1 MPSKRSGIGAASI
14 NRSIYVLGGER
25 RQGTFDNNER
35 YDRATNTWTIETP
48 MLTARRGL
56 GVAPIGDKIYVIG
69 RGPNPRLSVPWENE
83 IYNVNRMD

>member
-1 MPSKRSGIGAASI
+1 M
-14 NRSIYVLGGER
+14 
-25 RQGTFDNNER
+25 
-35 YDRATNTWTIETP
+35 TIETP
-48 MLTARRGL
+48 MPTARRGL